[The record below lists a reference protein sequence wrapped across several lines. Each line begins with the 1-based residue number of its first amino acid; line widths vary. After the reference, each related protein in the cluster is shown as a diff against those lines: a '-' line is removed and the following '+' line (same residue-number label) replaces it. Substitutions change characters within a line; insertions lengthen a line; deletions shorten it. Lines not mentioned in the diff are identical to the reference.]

1 MEKWRTEF
9 EDIPSADVELYFF
22 LTPYFLN
29 LPPYPGLQGQKTGIK
44 LPLVVELQHG
54 VGILPSKELTKHK
67 KEFLEYCRR
76 VVALEKSVNNNPALD
91 GSNLWLKTKITV
103 PARNNPVW
111 EEQHIYCWDKNA
123 HNARFSLLR
132 DIANPAKTGTLYLH
146 ENRRSRDDD
155 DDAQQI
161 FATEDHIYFTEYD
174 YHYVESI
181 VYYSYRLERTGL
193 AKACQQA
200 LFRLESMMDY
210 VKTSLGIDR

>member
-1 MEKWRTEF
+1 MERWRREY
-9 EDIPSADVELYFF
+9 EDVPAAEVEIYFW
-22 LTPYFLN
+22 LTPQFLH
-29 LPPYPGLQGQKTGIK
+29 LPPYPGLWGNQTGIK
-44 LPLVVELQHG
+44 LPKVVEIQHG
-54 VGILPSKELTKHK
+54 TGILPSKDLAKYK

-103 PARNNPVW
+103 PNRNNPVW
-111 EEQHIYCWDKNA
+111 EEQHIYCWDKDA
-123 HNARFSLLR
+123 HNARFSVLKN
-132 DIANPAKTGTLYLH
+132 IADPAKTGTLYLR
-146 ENRRSRDDD
+146 ENRRSRDD

-161 FATEDHIYFTEYD
+161 FATVDHIYFTEYD

-181 VYYSYRLERTGL
+181 MYYSYRLERVAL

-200 LFRLESMMDY
+200 LFRIDSMMDY